1 MTILKFV
8 LPRAARVVFVV
19 EQVSPVCEVAE
30 RFAVDGHPG
39 VNRIRFPRPTSRL
52 QLGPGTYRITARTG
66 AGRIIRR
73 VTIVVVSG
81 GVPTREQIA
90 SARASNVCGA
100 GAGAA
105 AASGSTGA
113 SNTSNLSSSPQRS
126 STPANGPSGRPNAH
140 SGAVLAASIEKA
152 ARAIRPLIVALLA
165 VAIVLLGIASLP
177 PVALPASRANEV
189 IARHRVEIAGLGAAA
204 CVAVL
209 VAFLL
214 G

>member
-1 MTILKFV
+1 MTTLKFV
-8 LPRAARVVFVV
+8 LPRAARVLLVI
-19 EQVSPVCEVAE
+19 EEVSPVCKVAD
-30 RFAVDGHPG
+30 RFAVDGHAG
-39 VNRIRFPRPTSRL
+39 VNRIRFPRPASRL
-52 QLGPGTYRITARTG
+52 QLDPGTYRITARTR
-66 AGRIIRR
+66 AGQVIRR
-73 VTIVVVSG
+73 ATIVVVNG

-90 SARASNVCGA
+90 SARAANVCSARG
-100 GAGAA
+100 GGG

-126 STPANGPSGRPNAH
+126 LTPASGPSARPDTH
-140 SGAVLAASIEKA
+140 SGAVLAASIERA

-165 VAIVLLGIASLP
+165 VAIVFLGIASLP
-177 PVALPASRANEV
+177 PMALPASRANEV

-204 CVAVL
+204 CVGVV

>member
-1 MTILKFV
+1 MTTLKFV
-8 LPRAARVVFVV
+8 LPHAARVVFVI
-19 EQVSPVCEVAE
+19 EQVSPVCEVAD
-30 RFAVDGHPG
+30 RFTVHAHAGL
-39 VNRIRFPRPTSRL
+39 NRIRFPRPASRL
-52 QLGPGTYRITARTG
+52 QPDPGTYRMTARTR
-66 AGRIIRR
+66 AGRVIRR
-73 VTIVVVSG
+73 ATIVVVNG

-90 SARASNVCGA
+90 AARASNVCSA
-100 GAGAA
+100 GTGPAA
-105 AASGSTGA
+105 ANSSAGA
-113 SNTSNLSSSPQRS
+113 SNTSNLSSSSQRS
-126 STPANGPSGRPNAH
+126 SIPANGPSARPNAH

-177 PVALPASRANEV
+177 PMALPASRANEV

-204 CVAVL
+204 CVAVA